1 MPHAECMWQGP
12 PRQGPAEPC
21 WEVSR
26 AVGASFS
33 APPVGTLQR
42 WAALKAVWDWLSQV
56 LRSMQSP
63 VQTGVCYGRKGG
75 LVGIS
80 VTCLVE
86 PRLLGGI
93 LCVWHH
99 EDTGPHRLQGSATCC
114 PFLPGPGGGRCS
126 LAGGWVPPECLREK
140 EKEGRVF
147 FMSASPAEEAGSPQD
162 PSSLPWRNGG
172 GGV

>member
-1 MPHAECMWQGP
+1 M
-12 PRQGPAEPC
+12 
-21 WEVSR
+21 
-26 AVGASFS
+26 GASFS

-114 PFLPGPGGGRCS
+114 PFLPGPGGGALFSCR
-126 LAGGWVPPECLREK
+126 GVGPPRMSQREGERRK
-140 EKEGRVF
+140 GVF
-147 FMSASPAEEAGSPQD
+147 HVCIAC
-162 PSSLPWRNGG
+162 
-172 GGV
+172 